1 MKIKYLVI
9 IFTVYTLTSCHFFG
23 QDARMTLAWYNREMI
38 TSLRIAMQDD
48 GKRYSMQGDRTKIP
62 LKSLSLQN
70 EYL

>member
-38 TSLRIAMQDD
+38 LPSGLPCKMM
-48 GKRYSMQGDRTKIP
+48 GKEKYNSMLENGYN
-62 LKSLSLQN
+62 QN
-70 EYL
+70 FFNI

>member
-38 TSLRIAMQDD
+38 LPSGLPCKMM

-62 LKSLSLQN
+62 LKKFIIAK
-70 EYL
+70 

>member
-23 QDARMTLAWYNREMI
+23 QDARMTLAWYN
-38 TSLRIAMQDD
+38 SLRIAMQDD